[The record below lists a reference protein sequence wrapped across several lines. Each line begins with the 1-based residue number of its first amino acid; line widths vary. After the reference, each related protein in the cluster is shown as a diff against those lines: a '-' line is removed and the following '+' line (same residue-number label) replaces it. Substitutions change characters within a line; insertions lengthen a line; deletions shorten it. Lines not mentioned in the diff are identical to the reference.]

1 VLGALS
7 IGLAAVAVLVLVPAA
22 SGTTFDIRSGG
33 GNVINRT
40 LDQAHNGDL
49 IRIHDNGNYREA
61 FTVDKRVTLR
71 GVGGRPLIDS
81 RCKSRAT
88 IQVSSGGVTLDHL
101 KVVGAADNPDQ
112 GPFPS
117 EVDARGVGTGKI
129 HDLVIHDTCGGVHEG
144 AEYGVNVF
152 NSGQV
157 EVSDNK
163 VTGGFSD
170 AGIYIGGIVDTGGGL
185 LRVVNNATYLNHQ
198 GVIVEDSGFDGI
210 VQVANNNIHHNV
222 GNGVEGSRAGIFLH
236 RSSKVRIRNNTIRNN
251 GDFGINLDPDSDNN
265 RLFDNTITS
274 NPTDLVNDGSGN
286 CGSGNT
292 IGSRQGNPL
301 LPCG

>member
-1 VLGALS
+1 MTGPIAR
-7 IGLAAVAVLVLVPAA
+7 
-22 SGTTFDIRSGG
+22 TFD
-33 GNVINRT
+33 
-40 LDQAHNGDL
+40 
-49 IRIHDNGNYREA
+49 
-61 FTVDKRVTLR
+61 VDKRVTLR

-88 IQVSSGGVTLDHL
+88 ITISSGGVTLTHL
-101 KVVGAADNPDQ
+101 KVVGAGENSSQ

-129 HDLVIHDTCGGVHEG
+129 HDIVIHDTCGGVADG
-144 AEYGVNVF
+144 AEYGINVF

-170 AGIYIGGIVDTGGGL
+170 AGIYIGGIVDTAGGF

-210 VQVANNNIHHNV
+210 VVVSNNNIHHNN
-222 GNGVEGSRAGIFLH
+222 GAGVEGLENGIFLH
-236 RSSKVRIRNNTIRNN
+236 NSDKVRMRNNTVRNN
-251 GDFGINLDPDSDNN
+251 GDSGINIDSNSDNN

-274 NPTDLVNDGSGN
+274 NPTDIVNDGSGN

-292 IGSRQGNPL
+292 FSSASGNPL
-301 LPCG
+301 GNC